1 MRLATL
7 LAACLPALSC
17 LALTPMPDA
26 ALRAWANTNFPGC
39 IVGTSIDEGHPG
51 VQAATF
57 LDLSFVG
64 TVTDLTGMEA
74 FVNATEMNVSNNPI
88 SVWSGPPSLQTLGAS
103 NCGITGTFTVPYL
116 ITTLLISYNAI
127 TTLEIQPG
135 SNLGALYAHHNQIS
149 SIVGSGQLT
158 FVDLS
163 YNLLTTLNGS
173 VLGSTLHTLDASHNL
188 LTAMPTNTPGSLT
201 YLTLG
206 WNQITSVAQ
215 LSGTNS
221 LVVDLS
227 HNAIQSV
234 ATTGTAHTVDLSFNP
249 LTQGIA
255 RLGTQLRSL
264 RVSDT
269 QLPCLP
275 YLNSGLQTLYCTN
288 SPINCLPNQP
298 ANLNTSAANLGFTA
312 VVCGAT
318 SPCYVAPT
326 SVDLRMLLQGPYDAN
341 TQLMRDDL
349 RAQGLLPASDPY
361 PALGVTYA
369 GTGWP
374 GVQDPAV
381 LNATGVDAVVDW
393 VVVELRTP
401 GAPHTVVASRPALLQ
416 RDGDVVGTNGS
427 LVVGFNA
434 PAGTYRIAVRHR
446 NHLGVMSGVGYGL
459 GTLPVQ
465 LDLSLTNTS
474 TYGTNAQVQLG
485 TRMALWAGD
494 ATRNGTIQ
502 YTGSTNDRDP
512 LLVAVG
518 STTPNAVLL
527 PVYDVRDLNL
537 DGAVK
542 YTGSGND
549 RDIVLQTVGGTTPNS
564 VRQQQLP

>member
-1 MRLATL
+1 MRIATL

-26 ALRAWANTNFPGC
+26 ALRTWANTNFPGC
-39 IVGTSIDEGHPG
+39 IVGTSIDEDHPG

-88 SVWSGPPSLQTLGAS
+88 SVWSGPPNLQSLGAS
-103 NCGITGTFTVPYL
+103 NCGIAGTFAVPYM

-127 TTLEIQPG
+127 T
-135 SNLGALYAHHNQIS
+135 NLVIPDGANLSTLYAHHNQLTTV
-149 SIVGSGQLT
+149 VGASGLNWA
-158 FVDLS
+158 DLS
-163 YNLLTTLNGS
+163 YNQFTSLAGFSAPFLLW
-173 VLGSTLHTLDASHNL
+173 LDVSHNL
-188 LTAMPTNTPGSLT
+188 LTTMPNGGNNLNNLNVS
-201 YLTLG
+201 

-221 LVVDLS
+221 LVVDLR

-349 RAQGLLPASDPY
+349 RAQGLLPAADPY

-381 LNATGVDAVVDW
+381 LNATSVDAVVDW

-446 NHLGVMSGVGYGL
+446 NHLGVMSGMGYGL

-474 TYGTNAQVQLG
+474 TYGTNAQVQVG

>member
-39 IVGTSIDEGHPG
+39 IVGTSIDEDHPG

-57 LDLSFVG
+57 LDISFVG

-116 ITTLLISYNAI
+116 ITTLLISDNAI

-163 YNLLTTLNGS
+163 YNQLTTLNGS

-221 LVVDLS
+221 LVVDLR

-349 RAQGLLPASDPY
+349 RAQGLLPAADPY

-381 LNATGVDAVVDW
+381 LNATSVDAVVDW

-446 NHLGVMSGVGYGL
+446 NHLGVMSGMGYGL

-474 TYGTNAQVQLG
+474 TYGTNAQVQVG

>member
-1 MRLATL
+1 MRIATL
-7 LAACLPALSC
+7 LSACLPALSC
-17 LALTPMPDA
+17 FALTPMPDA

-74 FVNATEMNVSNNPI
+74 FVSATEMNVSNNPI
-88 SVWSGPPSLQTLGAS
+88 SVWMGPPGLQTLGAS
-103 NCGITGTFTVPYL
+103 NCGITGTFTVPYM

-163 YNLLTTLNGS
+163 YNQLTTLNGS

-188 LTAMPTNTPGSLT
+188 LTSMPTNTPGSLT
-201 YLTLG
+201 YLTLS

-275 YLNSGLQTLYCTN
+275 YLNSGLQTLYCAN

-318 SPCYVAPT
+318 SPCYLAPT
-326 SVDLRMLLQGPYDAN
+326 AVDLRMLLQGPYDAN

-349 RAQGLLPASDPY
+349 RAQGLLPATDPY
-361 PALGVTYA
+361 PALGVAYT

-381 LNATGVDAVVDW
+381 LNATGADAVVDW
-393 VVVELRTP
+393 VVVELRAPTP
-401 GAPHTVVASRPALLQ
+401 PYAVVASRPALLQ

-446 NHLGVMSGVGYGL
+446 NHLGVMTGSGFGVSNL
-459 GTLPVQ
+459 PTL
-465 LDLSLTNTS
+465 LDLSLTTTS
-474 TYGTNAQVQLG
+474 TYGANAQVQLG

-502 YTGSTNDRDP
+502 YTGGSNDRDP